1 MAFLKIVTPVL
12 ITLLIVL
19 FSFSEAREFEVGG
32 HENSWSFP
40 TSSDSLNGWAQKE
53 RFEVGDIL
61 IFVESD
67 PLIDSVLE
75 VTKDD
80 YDKCYVSNP
89 IKEHRDVNTKVE
101 LDRSGPFYF
110 VSNTVVSCEKGQ
122 KLTVVVLHKHPKP
135 PPPPGHA
142 ASPAPLSSQP
152 KGPAASPAPLTPT
165 PKVPAPSPATL
176 PTQPKVPAPSPA
188 RPAPPPKNPAPSPAP
203 LSPPP
208 TAGAFGLRGGFV
220 GIVVGI
226 MSLVGIV
233 FI

>member
-1 MAFLKIVTPVL
+1 M
-12 ITLLIVL
+12 
-19 FSFSEAREFEVGG
+19 
-32 HENSWSFP
+32 N
-40 TSSDSLNGWAQKE
+40 
-53 RFEVGDIL
+53 
-61 IFVESD
+61 
-67 PLIDSVLE
+67 DSVLE

-89 IKEHRDVNTKVE
+89 IKEHTDVNTKVE

-110 VSNTVVSCEKGQ
+110 ISNAVVSCEKGQ

-142 ASPAPLSSQP
+142 ASPASLSSPQ
-152 KGPAASPAPLTPT
+152 KG
-165 PKVPAPSPATL
+165 PAPSPATL
-176 PTQPKVPAPSPA
+176 PPPPKGPAPSQA
-188 RPAPPPKNPAPSPAP
+188 QPAPPPKNPAPSPAP
-203 LSPPP
+203 LSQPP

-226 MSLVGIV
+226 MSLVRIV

>member
-1 MAFLKIVTPVL
+1 M
-12 ITLLIVL
+12 
-19 FSFSEAREFEVGG
+19 
-32 HENSWSFP
+32 N
-40 TSSDSLNGWAQKE
+40 
-53 RFEVGDIL
+53 
-61 IFVESD
+61 
-67 PLIDSVLE
+67 DSVLE

-89 IKEHRDVNTKVE
+89 IKEHKDVNTKVE

-110 VSNTVVSCEKGQ
+110 ISNAVVSCEKGQ

-135 PPPPGHA
+135 PLPPAPL

-152 KGPAASPAPLTPT
+152 KGPLASPASLI
-165 PKVPAPSPATL
+165 
-176 PTQPKVPAPSPA
+176 
-188 RPAPPPKNPAPSPAP
+188 PPPKGPAPSPAP
-203 LSPPP
+203 LSLPA

-220 GIVVGI
+220 GFVVGI